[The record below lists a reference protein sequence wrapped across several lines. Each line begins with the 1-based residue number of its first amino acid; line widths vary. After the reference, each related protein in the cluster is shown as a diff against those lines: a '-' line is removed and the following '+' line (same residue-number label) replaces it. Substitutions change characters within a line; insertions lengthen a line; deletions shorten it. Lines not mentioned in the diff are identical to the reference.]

1 MYEMESGPLRKISH
15 EHRVEIGRRISA
27 QILETFRD
35 HVLSVFIT
43 GSTAKALDRPY
54 SDLEMTTI
62 VKDNVDIP
70 TKYYVYEGLLIQID
84 YRQESEFLKAARE
97 PGRDWPI
104 ATDEYRNRI
113 ILFERDKWTSKLVE
127 AVRQNDSTD
136 FTDAIRFA
144 ALGMT
149 ESLAAVR
156 NASYRD
162 DLVDLRTRAFHMA
175 WDTAR
180 VVYLLNRKYVLT
192 TSWYWKQL
200 LECPQQP
207 RDLKRL
213 IEVTAGFTPSNQQ
226 QLVAS
231 SERLWSETMLLV
243 KARRVS
249 IESSEIIV

>member
-43 GSTAKALDRPY
+43 GYTAKALDRPY
-54 SDLEMTTI
+54 SDLEMTAT
-62 VKDNVDIP
+62 VKDNVEIP
-70 TKYYVYEGLLIQID
+70 TKYYVYEGLLIQLD

-156 NASYRD
+156 NA
-162 DLVDLRTRAFHMA
+162 DLQGDVVDLRSSAYYMA
-175 WDTAR
+175 MDTAK

-192 TSWYWKQL
+192 TSWYWKQVF
-200 LECPQQP
+200 ECPLQP

-213 IEVTAGFTPSNQQ
+213 IEIAAGFAPSSIRE
-226 QLVAS
+226 LVDAS
-231 SERLWSETMLLV
+231 EGLWSETMILV
-243 KARRVS
+243 KSRGIS
-249 IESSEIIV
+249 IESHETVV

>member
-27 QILETFRD
+27 KILETFGD
-35 HVLSVFIT
+35 HVLAVFIT

-54 SDLEMTTI
+54 SDLEMTAI
-62 VKDNVDIP
+62 MKDKIEVP

-97 PGRDWPI
+97 PGRDWPLG
-104 ATDEYRNRI
+104 ADEPRNRI
-113 ILFERDKWTSKLVE
+113 VLFDRDNWTGRLVE
-127 AVRQNDSTD
+127 AVKQNDSAD
-136 FTDAIRFA
+136 FTEALRFA

-156 NASYRD
+156 NASYKD
-162 DLVDLRTRAFHMA
+162 DLIDLRTRAFYLA
-175 WDTAR
+175 WDAAR

-200 LECPQQP
+200 FECPLQP
-207 RDLKRL
+207 HDLKQL
-213 IEVTAGFTPSNQQ
+213 IDIAAGFAPSNRD
-226 QLVAS
+226 QLVNAA
-231 SERLWSETMLLV
+231 EKLWSV
-243 KARRVS
+243 
-249 IESSEIIV
+249 

>member
-15 EHRVEIGRRISA
+15 EHGVEIGRRISA
-27 QILETFRD
+27 QILETLRD
-35 HVLSVFIT
+35 RVLSVFIT

-54 SDLEMTTI
+54 SDLEMTAI
-62 VKDNVDIP
+62 VKDNVEIP
-70 TKYYVYEGLLIQID
+70 TKYYVHEGLLIQLD
-84 YRQESEFLKAARE
+84 YRQESDFLKAAQE
-97 PGRDWPI
+97 PGRDWPM
-104 ATDEYRNRI
+104 AADESRNRLV
-113 ILFERDKWTSKLVE
+113 LFERDNWTSKLVE
-127 AVRQNDSTD
+127 AVKQNDATD
-136 FTDAIRFA
+136 FTEAIRFA
-144 ALGMT
+144 ALEMT

-156 NASYRD
+156 NAGYKD

-226 QLVAS
+226 QLVSS

-243 KARRVS
+243 KARGVS
-249 IESSEIIV
+249 IESSDIIV

>member
-1 MYEMESGPLRKISH
+1 MHEPESPPLRRTAH
-15 EHRVEIGRRISA
+15 EQRVETGRRISVR
-27 QILETFRD
+27 ILEKYKD
-35 HVLSVFIT
+35 QVLAVFIT

-54 SDLEMTTI
+54 SDLEMTAI
-62 VKDNVDIP
+62 VKDNVEIP
-70 TKYYVYEGLLIQID
+70 TKHYVYEGLLIQLD
-84 YRQESEFLKAARE
+84 YRQESDFLKAARE

-104 ATDEYRNRI
+104 AADEYRNRI
-113 ILFERDKWTSKLVE
+113 ILFERDNWTRRLE
-127 AVRQNDSTD
+127 DAVKQNDAAD
-136 FTDAIRFA
+136 FTEAIRFA

-156 NASYRD
+156 NAD
-162 DLVDLRTRAFHMA
+162 FKGDVVDLRSTTYYVAM
-175 WDTAR
+175 DTAK

-200 LECPQQP
+200 FECPLQP

-213 IEVTAGFTPSNQQ
+213 IEVAAGFAPSSIRE
-226 QLVAS
+226 LVDA

-243 KARRVS
+243 KARGVS